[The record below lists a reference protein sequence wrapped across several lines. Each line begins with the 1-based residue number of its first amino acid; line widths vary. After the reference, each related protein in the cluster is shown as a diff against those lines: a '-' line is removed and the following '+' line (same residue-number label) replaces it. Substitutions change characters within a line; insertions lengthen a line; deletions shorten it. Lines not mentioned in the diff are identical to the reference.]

1 MRHDYYY
8 CDDESLKT
16 DILRAAFNSDASNYT
31 LEVYARSGSGSIKRF
46 SSTVNNERRNRTM
59 RGAIYAVSAA
69 IGAVIASVLFLPLL
83 NPAGQLVYSSLIM
96 LVALL
101 GGWAGGAFSRAAAP
115 SGLRAGL
122 QQLKPG
128 HLFIVS
134 QGNKRTRET
143 LRQAL
148 ARYSNVVP
156 KEQIKKIA
164 AEPKVES
171 KLHSQT

>member
-16 DILRAAFNSDASNYT
+16 DILRAAFNSEASNYT
-31 LEVYARSGSGSIKRF
+31 LEVYALGTSGNIKRY
-46 SSTVNNERRNRTM
+46 SSTVNNERRNTTT
-59 RGAIYAVSAA
+59 RGAIYAVTAA

-122 QQLKPG
+122 RQLKQG
-128 HLFIVS
+128 HLFIVA
-134 QGNKRTRET
+134 QGDKRTQET

-148 ARYSNVVP
+148 ARYSNVLP
-156 KEQIKKIA
+156 KEQIKKTA
-164 AEPKVES
+164 ADTKVES
-171 KLHSQT
+171 NLHSQT

>member
-1 MRHDYYY
+1 MRDGYYY

-16 DILRAAFNSDASNYT
+16 DIMRAAFNSQASNYT
-31 LEVYARSGSGSIKRF
+31 LEVYALSSSGDVRRY
-46 SSTVNNERRNRTM
+46 SSTVNNERRNTSM

-83 NPAGQLVYSSLIM
+83 SPAGQLVYSSLIM

-122 QQLKPG
+122 RQLQAG
-128 HLFIVS
+128 HLFIVA
-134 QGNKRTRET
+134 QGDKRTQEI

-156 KEQIKKIA
+156 SEQTKKTA
-164 AEPKVES
+164 AEPKVDS
-171 KLHSQT
+171 NLHSPT

>member
-16 DILRAAFNSDASNYT
+16 DILRAAFNSEASNYT
-31 LEVYARSGSGSIKRF
+31 LEVFALSGSGDIRRY

-59 RGAIYAVSAA
+59 RGAVYAVSAA

-96 LVALL
+96 LIALL

-122 QQLKPG
+122 QRLKPG
-128 HLFIVS
+128 QLFIVA
-134 QGNKRTRET
+134 QGDKRTRDI

-156 KEQIKKIA
+156 YDQSKNTV
-164 AEPKVES
+164 AEPKLES
-171 KLHSQT
+171 NLHSKT